1 MIQTNLC
8 FSKIEG
14 SIIPETK
21 FNLKW
26 LFKLFFRKQ
35 KAVCTNA
42 SRVLVYLSVLLY
54 KLLKNEKDTY
64 NSFFVSNDMV
74 EVYPVV
80 FSNDGT
86 ALKPS
91 IQFDED
97 RNVNVGL
104 ENHEM
109 TLEQYQSK
117 PFLEKKLLL
126 EKLNMRSCCLLCYQ
140 PE

>member
-1 MIQTNLC
+1 M
-8 FSKIEG
+8 
-14 SIIPETK
+14 K
-21 FNLKW
+21 FFKLR

-35 KAVCTNA
+35 KAAYTTA
-42 SRVLVYLSVLLY
+42 SGVLKHLSVLLY
-54 KLLKNEKDTY
+54 KLLKNEKDTF
-64 NSFFVSNDMV
+64 NSFSVNNDLV

-97 RNVNVGL
+97 RNANVGL

-109 TLEQYQSK
+109 TLDQCQSK
-117 PFLEKKLLL
+117 PFLEKKSLL
-126 EKLNMRSCCLLCYQ
+126 EKLISCCLLYY
-140 PE
+140 